1 MALSNTFSL
10 EVVSPEGIIFQENIQ
25 ETSVPTLKGQITIL
39 PHHAPLFTKLIEGE
53 ILITKEGKKISIAV
67 MGGFLEIKNN
77 SVQIL
82 SDYAIRAESIEIAKA
97 EERKRKAQETIKS
110 KEGKKEFIVAEK
122 DLRKSILELKVAQK
136 IRKKH
141 TG

>member
-1 MALSNTFSL
+1 MAKGNSFFL
-10 EVVSPEGIIFQENIQ
+10 EIISPEGTIFQDDVLEA
-25 ETSVPTLKGQITIL
+25 SVPTLKGQITIL
-39 PHHAPLFTKLIEGE
+39 PHHTSLFTKLNEGE
-53 ILITKEGKKISIAV
+53 ILIKTEGKNTTIVIN
-67 MGGFLEIKNN
+67 GGFLEIKNN
-77 SVQIL
+77 SVQVL

-97 EERKRKAQETIKS
+97 EERKRKAEETMKA
-110 KEGKKEFIVAEK
+110 KEGKKEFILAEK